1 MAELENKEVMT
12 EEIEAT
18 NELENNVQVCE
29 DTETANKTGD
39 LVDKAIFGTI
49 IVGSAYG
56 VYRFGKDAVV
66 PVVKKGVNKIKGLF
80 KKDKKDEQPAE
91 GTEETKPEEN

>member
-1 MAELENKEVMT
+1 MADLENKEVMT

-18 NELENNVQVCE
+18 NELENNEQVCE
-29 DTETANKTGD
+29 NTETANKTGD

-56 VYRFGKDAVV
+56 VYRFTKDAVV
-66 PVVKKGVNKIKGLF
+66 PGIKKGVTKIKGLF
-80 KKDKKDEQPAE
+80 KKDKKDEKPE
-91 GTEETKPEEN
+91 EVTEETKPE

>member
-1 MAELENKEVMT
+1 MADLENKEVMT

-18 NELENNVQVCE
+18 NELENNEQVCE
-29 DTETANKTGD
+29 NTETANKTGD

-56 VYRFGKDAVV
+56 VYRFTKDAVV
-66 PVVKKGVNKIKGLF
+66 PGIKKGVTKIKDLF

-91 GTEETKPEEN
+91 ETEETKPEEN

>member
-1 MAELENKEVMT
+1 MADLENKEVMT

-18 NELENNVQVCE
+18 NELENNEQVCE
-29 DTETANKTGD
+29 NTETANKTGD

-56 VYRFGKDAVV
+56 VYRFTKDAVV
-66 PVVKKGVNKIKGLF
+66 PGIKKGVTKIKGLF
-80 KKDKKDEQPAE
+80 KKDKKDEKPAE
-91 GTEETKPEEN
+91 VTEETKPEEN

>member
-1 MAELENKEVMT
+1 MADLENKEVMT

-18 NELENNVQVCE
+18 NELENNEQVCE
-29 DTETANKTGD
+29 DTGTANKTGD

-56 VYRFGKDAVV
+56 VYRFTKDAVV
-66 PVVKKGVNKIKGLF
+66 PGIKKGVTKVKGWF
-80 KKDKKDEQPAE
+80 KKDKKDEKPEE
-91 GTEETKPEEN
+91 GTEKKKPEEN